1 MCLGMCLGACL
12 GMWLGMCL
20 GACLGT
26 SSWACRR
33 GGRSSS
39 GAHFGLGRQ
48 EGGCHRRGG
57 RSSSGAPSDWGRQEG
72 GGANAKCR
80 SGFLLRI
87 IDWRW
92 ESVGAS
98 TRLRLP
104 WPVSA

>member
-1 MCLGMCLGACL
+1 MCLGMCLGMCF

-20 GACLGT
+20 GRCLGT

-39 GAHFGLGRQ
+39 GAPSGCWGPQ
-48 EGGCHRRGG
+48 EGGWRRGPRG
-57 RSSSGAPSDWGRQEG
+57 RPEG
-72 GGANAKCR
+72 GGANTKCR
-80 SGFLLRI
+80 LGVLLL

-92 ESVGAS
+92 ESGGAS

-104 WPVSA
+104 WHVSI